1 MSDKH
6 RIASAELFPTDR
18 PLSADAMIGR
28 EDDVDRI
35 AMALMGGVNI
45 VLAGPR
51 RTGKTTVADAA
62 IAVCAREGAY
72 ACAVDLFEA
81 PDAASLAHQLTVGL
95 LANRA
100 PLRRAISEAV
110 RSGRSI
116 LEALRSTASYRAR
129 EDLGQ
134 DIEIS
139 LELSLAERDPQQAL
153 LTSIRLAQQLAAAD
167 DRRTIIFFD
176 EFQDIGSKRFGDPDG
191 VMRQMRAV
199 LQRSNKVS
207 VLFAGSIE
215 HLMRDLFA
223 PSDRALSQYG
233 SFHELAQITGEQW
246 RTGLRA
252 RLALDDTTI
261 ADDALEHLIALGEGH
276 PRATMLLAQQAHLMC
291 IEEFAHEIDNAIV
304 VQALVR
310 ALAAERL
317 RHEQQIVRIRAAGRY
332 GERMATRIAMGTEL
346 YAGLQSGQASRAL
359 NSLRDIGLIERGEG
373 HGQWFL
379 TDPLLRRYLVQ
390 RRLAT

>member
-1 MSDKH
+1 MSDKG
-6 RIASAELFPTDR
+6 RIASAALFPTDR
-18 PLSADAMIGR
+18 PLSPDAMIGR

-35 AMALMGGVNI
+35 AMALTGGVNV

-62 IAVCAREGAY
+62 VAVCARAGAY
-72 ACAVDLFEA
+72 TVAVDLFEA

-100 PLRRAISEAV
+100 PLRRAISDAV

-134 DIEIS
+134 DIEVT

-153 LTSIRLAQQLAAAD
+153 LTAVRLAQQLAAAD
-167 DRRTIIFFD
+167 GHRVVMFFD
-176 EFQDIGSKRFGDPDG
+176 EFQDIGSKRFGDPDA

-199 LQRSNKVS
+199 LQRSEEVS

-233 SFHELAQITGEQW
+233 SFHELAPITVEQW
-246 RTGLRA
+246 RTGLRD
-252 RLALDDTTI
+252 RLTLDDTTI
-261 ADDALEHLIALGEGH
+261 TDDALEHLIALGEGH

-291 IEEFAHEIDNAIV
+291 IEELAHEIDNAIV
-304 VQALVR
+304 VQALAR

-317 RHEQQIVRIRAAGRY
+317 RHEQQIERIRAAGRY
-332 GERMATRIAMGTEL
+332 GERMVMRIATGSEL
-346 YAGLQSGQASRAL
+346 YAGLQSAQASRAL
-359 NSLRDIGLIERGEG
+359 NSLRDIGLIERGER
-373 HGQWFL
+373 HGQWSL
-379 TDPLLRRYLVQ
+379 SDPLLRRYLVQ
-390 RRLAT
+390 RRLSL

>member
-1 MSDKH
+1 MSDI
-6 RIASAELFPTDR
+6 RRRESARLFPTDR

-28 EDDVDRI
+28 DDDVDRI
-35 AMALMGGVNI
+35 AISLMGGGNL

-62 IAVCAREGAY
+62 VAVCMRGGAY
-72 ACAVDLFEA
+72 AVAVDLFAA
-81 PDAASLAHQLTVGL
+81 PDAASLAHQLTKGL
-95 LANRA
+95 LENRA
-100 PLRRAISEAV
+100 PLRRAISDAM
-110 RSGRSI
+110 RSGRGL
-116 LEALRSTASYRAR
+116 LEALQSTPSYRAR

-134 DIEIS
+134 DIEIT
-139 LELSLAERDPQQAL
+139 LELSLAERDPQKAL
-153 LTSIRLAQQLAAAD
+153 LTAIRLAQKLAVA
-167 DRRTIIFFD
+167 DRRRVIMFFD

-191 VMRQMRAV
+191 VMRQIRAV
-199 LQRSNKVS
+199 LQRSDDVS

-233 SFHELAQITGEQW
+233 SFHELAPITVEQW
-246 RTGLRA
+246 KTGLRA

-261 ADDALEHLIALGEGH
+261 TDDALDHLIALGEGQ
-276 PRATMLLAQQAHLMC
+276 PRATMLLAQQAHLIC
-291 IEEFAHEIDNAIV
+291 IEELAHDMDNAIV
-304 VQALVR
+304 VQALTR
-310 ALAAERL
+310 ALVAERL
-317 RHEQQIVRIRAAGRY
+317 HHDQQIERIRVAGRY
-332 GERMATRIAMGTEL
+332 GERMVMRIAMGSEL

-359 NSLRDIGLIERGEG
+359 NSLRNLGLIERGEK

-390 RRLAT
+390 RHLSL

>member
-1 MSDKH
+1 MSDIG
-6 RIASAELFPTDR
+6 RSESARLFPTDR

-28 EDDVDRI
+28 DDDVDRI
-35 AMALMGGVNI
+35 AISLMGGGNL

-62 IAVCAREGAY
+62 VAVCMRGGAY
-72 ACAVDLFEA
+72 AVAVDLFAA
-81 PDAASLAHQLTVGL
+81 PDAASLAHQLTKGL
-95 LANRA
+95 LENRA
-100 PLRRAISEAV
+100 PLRRAISDAM
-110 RSGRSI
+110 RSGRGL
-116 LEALRSTASYRAR
+116 LEALQSTASYRAR

-134 DIEIS
+134 DIEIT
-139 LELSLAERDPQQAL
+139 LELSLAERDPQKAL
-153 LTSIRLAQQLAAAD
+153 LTAIGLAQKLAVA
-167 DRRTIIFFD
+167 DRRRVIMFFD

-199 LQRSNKVS
+199 LQRSDDVS

-233 SFHELAQITGEQW
+233 SFHELAPITVEQW
-246 RTGLRA
+246 KTGLRA

-261 ADDALEHLIALGEGH
+261 TDDALDHLIALGEGQ
-276 PRATMLLAQQAHLMC
+276 PRATMLLAQQAHLIC
-291 IEEFAHEIDNAIV
+291 IEELAHDMDNAIV
-304 VQALVR
+304 VQALTR
-310 ALAAERL
+310 ALVAERL
-317 RHEQQIVRIRAAGRY
+317 HHDQQIERIRVAGRY
-332 GERMATRIAMGTEL
+332 GERMAMRIAMGSEL

-359 NSLRDIGLIERGEG
+359 NSLRDLGLIERGEK

-390 RRLAT
+390 RHLSL